1 MSSVQKEIYDFV
13 LSGECESIKEHLERS
28 NVTEE
33 PQENDL
39 FGLKDEAGRN
49 ALLIACTLGR
59 SGIVREL
66 VRNGAQVNEQ
76 TVRGKRKIVSLL
88 PSKLSR
94 FISVQ
99 RERQILTVYTSLT
112 TPQS

>member
-1 MSSVQKEIYDFV
+1 MSSIQKEIYDCV

-49 ALLIACTLGR
+49 ALLIACMFGR

-76 TVRGKRKIVSLL
+76 TVRGERKTVCWLH
-88 PSKLSR
+88 
-94 FISVQ
+94 
-99 RERQILTVYTSLT
+99 ILTDTQV
-112 TPQS
+112 